1 MADEPSTFARLERV
15 ASSAASVVAPLSV
28 ISALL
33 FYFGYASSRAQYEY
47 FGVDVDT
54 IGLSTQ
60 DYVMRSP
67 GPLLTPL
74 LALLLLA
81 VAVAALNELIRRRV
95 AAAFADGKDPAP
107 AVRDRSRRRLRRD
120 RQLARAVVGAG
131 YAVLLAGVALILAYG
146 SLLNW
151 PYYPLVTPLTLALG
165 AALVL
170 YGRRIDRLLDPRGAG
185 RRPMAMSLVLV
196 LGVSV
201 FWATATFAQWSGRGS
216 AEELALTIDRLPSV
230 ILDTTEPLHLT
241 ARNVAEEVL
250 PPSEGQTY
258 RYRYR
263 NLRLLIQGRDRL
275 FLVPGGQWSAEHST
289 LVVPMD
295 GDVRLQFQF
304 QNDPP
309 FEVEPP

>member
-1 MADEPSTFARLERV
+1 MADDASTFARLERV
-15 ASSAASVVAPLSV
+15 ISSTASVVAPLSL
-28 ISALL
+28 ITALL

-67 GPLLTPL
+67 QPLLTPL

-95 AAAFADGKDPAP
+95 GAALTEGEDPDPEVAGW
-107 AVRDRSRRRLRRD
+107 ARRRLARD
-120 RQLARAVVGAG
+120 RRLARAVVAAG
-131 YAVLLAGVALILAYG
+131 YAVLLAGVVLLLAYG
-146 SLLNW
+146 YLIDW

-165 AALVL
+165 AALYL
-170 YGRRIDRLLDPRGAG
+170 YGRRITRVLDPTGPG
-185 RRPMAMSLVLV
+185 RRPVVLSMALV

-216 AEELALTIDRLPSV
+216 ALEIARNLDRLPSV
-230 ILDTTEPLHLT
+230 VLDTTERLYLT
-241 ARNVAEEVL
+241 SPDIDEKALE
-250 PPSEGQTY
+250 PSNGQTFT
-258 RYRYR
+258 YRYR

-275 FLVPGGQWSAEHST
+275 FLVPGTWSPENST

-295 GDVRLQFQF
+295 GSVRLQFQF
-304 QNDPP
+304 ENQPP
-309 FEVEPP
+309 

>member
-1 MADEPSTFARLERV
+1 MTAMADEPSTFARLERV

-47 FGVDVDT
+47 FGVDIDT
-54 IGLSTQ
+54 VGLSTQ

-95 AAAFADGKDPAP
+95 EAAVADGRNPAP
-107 AVRDRSRRRLRRD
+107 AVRERSRRRLRRD
-120 RQLARAVVGAG
+120 RLLARAVIAVG
-131 YAVLLAGVALILAYG
+131 YAVLLAGVALILAYA
-146 SLLNW
+146 SLLDW

-170 YGRRIDRLLDPRGAG
+170 YGRRIDRLLETQGKG
-185 RRPMAMSLVLV
+185 RRPVVLSLALV

-216 AEELALTIDRLPSV
+216 AEELALRIDSLPSV
-230 ILDTTEPLHLT
+230 IVDTTERLHLT
-241 ARNVAEEVL
+241 SRNVAEEEL
-250 PPSEGQTY
+250 EAAEGQKF
-258 RYRYR
+258 RYRYT
-263 NLRLLIQGRDRL
+263 NFRLLIQGRDRL
-275 FLVPGGQWSAEHST
+275 FLVPGGEWSPEHST
-289 LVVPMD
+289 LVVAMD

-304 QNDPP
+304 QDDPP
-309 FEVEPP
+309 FE